1 MTSIINTKKNILI
14 FLFFVVQTHTFAQK
28 FLNLGFEHT
37 LSNGVITSWRLS
49 PYSPFF
55 KIKTDT
61 VIRVEGKNSISIE
74 RITENPKGRGM
85 WGSISIVV
93 DTIATKFL
101 KNKTIKLV
109 AWVKVDTNEIRRASM
124 QIYLTG
130 NKNFDSTSFSLIKL
144 DKEKGEYRL
153 ESEAPLDS
161 MQKVKRIVVGF
172 TFTGA
177 KKVWFDDLKIFID
190 GIQLKDGLTPKDTMP
205 LLTPPQYNSLNNRIS
220 VLDTHNLSTNFKDLE
235 KALSPFTKAKIIG
248 LGEATHGTREFN
260 QIRHRIIQYLVQN
273 EAYDY
278 IVFEGGVFEINR
290 LNDFIQNPNTKEDL
304 KSLMGAWY
312 GVWNTTEVYE
322 LIQWA
327 KNYNKI
333 SPLKIKFIG
342 MDVTKNSEIA
352 LKQLDDW
359 AIKSKDTNAVSLVN
373 QFKLLAKKE
382 QYYLMDSLLNKIS
395 ERYKKEKQT
404 DENAWQEIEFNALKQ
419 YGQYYDLSP
428 RRFPVLVER
437 FRDSCMAANLM
448 WYKNQHPQSKFIIWA
463 HNGHITKGKTAAGN
477 HLSKKFGKDYIGIA
491 QTTASGSYTGFTGS
505 SVDSKWYKSDLVA
518 PYNGTWENVFT
529 SLKHDNFLLFLNEKE
544 KKEFTPYPFLSRD
557 IGSLITEYQ
566 FSRFY
571 DLIND
576 FDAVIFLKQTTASEN
591 FNRKN

>member
-1 MTSIINTKKNILI
+1 MASIYNTKKNIVI
-14 FLFFVVQTHTFAQK
+14 FVFFVVQTHTFAQK

-61 VIRVEGKNSISIE
+61 VIRVEGKNSVSIE
-74 RITENPKGRGM
+74 RMTENPKGRGM

-93 DTIATKFL
+93 DTVATKFL

-124 QIYLTG
+124 QIYLVGHKKIDT
-130 NKNFDSTSFSLIKL
+130 TSFSLIKS
-144 DKEKGEYRL
+144 DNDKGEYRL

-177 KKVWFDDLKIFID
+177 KKVWFDDLKIYID

-205 LLTPPQYNSLNNRIS
+205 LLTPPQYKSLNDRIYA
-220 VLDTHNLSTNFKDLE
+220 LDTHNLSTNFKDLE

-260 QIRHRIIQYLVQN
+260 QIRHRIIQYLVQH

-278 IVFEGGVFEINR
+278 VVFEGGVFEINR
-290 LNDFIQNPNTKEDL
+290 LNDFIQNPNSKEDL

-312 GVWNTTEVYE
+312 GVWYTTEVYE

-327 KNYNKI
+327 KKYNKT
-333 SPLKIKFIG
+333 STRKIKFIG
-342 MDVTKNSEIA
+342 IDVTKSSEIA
-352 LKQLDDW
+352 LKQLEDW
-359 AIKSKDTNAVSLVN
+359 ASKSKDTLAISLVN
-373 QFKLLAKKE
+373 QFKFQGKKE
-382 QYYLMDSLLNKIS
+382 QYYLMDSLVNRIS
-395 ERYKKEKQT
+395 ALYKKENQA

-428 RRFPVLVER
+428 RRFPVLVEK
-437 FRDSCMAANLM
+437 FRDSCMAANLT
-448 WYKNQHPQSKFIIWA
+448 WYKIQHPKSKFIIWA
-463 HNGHITKGKTAAGN
+463 HNGHITKGKTAAGH
-477 HLSKKFGKDYIGIA
+477 HLSNKFGKDYVNIA
-491 QTTASGSYTGFTGS
+491 LTTASGSYTGYSGFS
-505 SVDSKWYKSDLVA
+505 LDSKWYKSDLVE

-529 SLKHDNFLLFLNEKE
+529 SLKYENFLLHLNEKE
-544 KKEFTPYPFLSRD
+544 KKELMVYPFLSRD

-566 FSRFY
+566 FSSFH